1 MAVHEVDRD
10 TPLPSPLTA
19 EVVAVA
25 SPESAEEANRVF
37 IGTLFLCR
45 CARTFFFSTSINAP
59 LQMNNTKVI

>member
-25 SPESAEEANRVF
+25 SPDSTEAADRLF
-37 IGTLFLCR
+37 IGLSSE
-45 CARTFFFSTSINAP
+45 FSTRCSY
-59 LQMNNTKVI
+59 LQRRASGQP